1 VTSYKHL
8 FARAL
13 GAAPERLHMAA
24 HSHHLWPDASWLG
37 QQAAWEDAAR
47 LADRKWDRVMGEIWP
62 AAQAHVADELRLPE
76 RKNVVFA
83 GNTHDLLVRIV
94 SAMPRRPLRILTSD
108 GEFHSFRRQVARWE
122 EAGVVEVTRVPV
134 ATPLRAQAEPV
145 EAGLSSNTLR
155 QAQGERDGEV
165 TPDDD
170 GSALADFATRFLAA
184 ARTGDHDLIF
194 VSQMM
199 FGTGTPFTAL
209 SELADLARPDGP
221 WVVVD
226 GYHGFMAVET
236 DLSAVADR
244 LFYTAGG
251 YKYAMA
257 GEGCAFLHCP
267 PGFGPRP
274 EITGWYAEFDDLSLP
289 PGMVGYAPDAM
300 RFMGATFDPS
310 GLYRFVAVRDMLAR
324 EGLTTAAISAHV
336 DGLRA
341 RLLAGL
347 DGTPFAQAEHINAD
361 TRPPARFVALR
372 SPKAA
377 AWQAELLAQDAIV
390 DVRGDVLRIG
400 LGLYHDAPDID
411 RFVEIASELS
421 G

>member
-1 VTSYKHL
+1 MTSYKHL
-8 FARAL
+8 FARSLA
-13 GAAPERLHMAA
+13 AAPDRLHMAA

-47 LADRKWDRVMGEIWP
+47 LADRKWDRVMGQIWP
-62 AAQAHVADELRLPE
+62 AAQAHVADELRLPDPSG
-76 RKNVVFA
+76 VVLA
-83 GNTHDLLVRIV
+83 GNTHDLLIRIV
-94 SAMPRRPLRILTSD
+94 SAMPQRPLRILTTD
-108 GEFHSFRRQVARWE
+108 GEFHSFRRQVVRWE
-122 EAGVVEVTRVPV
+122 EAGTVAATRIEVAR
-134 ATPLRAQAEPV
+134 
-145 EAGLSSNTLR
+145 
-155 QAQGERDGEV
+155 
-165 TPDDD
+165 
-170 GSALADFATRFLAA
+170 ADFGSRFLAA

-199 FGTGTPFTAL
+199 FGTGTPFAAI
-209 SELADLARPDGP
+209 SELAEVSRPDGP
-221 WVVVD
+221 WVVID
-226 GYHGFMAVET
+226 GYHGFMAIET

-244 LFYTAGG
+244 VFYTAGG

-341 RLLAGL
+341 HLLAGL
-347 DGTPFAQAEHINAD
+347 ADTPLGDAEHVNAD
-361 TRPPARFVALR
+361 TRPMARFVALR
-372 SPKAA
+372 SPRAA
-377 AWQAELLAQDAIV
+377 AWQAQFADAGVVV

-400 LGLYHDAPDID
+400 LGLYHDARDVE
-411 RFVEIASELS
+411 RLVEIASELKA
-421 G
+421 